1 MGHLQ
6 KSCPWTDTQLERWRH
21 WDQSYHSGDSG
32 PQGFGHIEIAIP
44 DVHGACKMFEK
55 LGVQCVE
62 KPDDGKMKGLAFIH
76 NPDGFWNEILNPNK
90 MMTVTSVRMLIWDF
104 SKGIVEGKTGNPVIQ
119 DTQVTDA
126 SRTDG
131 SLSQLR
137 LFLSP
142 FPFPVQLF
150 FTQLFSHPSFK
161 VVLCLMS
168 LTIVV

>member
-1 MGHLQ
+1 M
-6 KSCPWTDTQLERWRH
+6 K
-21 WDQSYHSGDSG
+21 
-32 PQGFGHIEIAIP
+32 
-44 DVHGACKMFEK
+44 
-55 LGVQCVE
+55 

-137 LFLSP
+137 LFLNLSP
-142 FPFPVQLF
+142 FTLSAVSP
-150 FTQLFSHPSFK
+150 
-161 VVLCLMS
+161 
-168 LTIVV
+168 